1 MLEEARGEGDG
12 VEGAEKITH
21 PRPSSL
27 PVRTVEVFFTPGKL
41 FESLRDNPAWFGALL
56 VGGALT
62 VVSMLLIP
70 QELWVSAAR
79 EQLIQRG
86 QEVPPGL
93 AATAGIMRMAAL
105 VGGSLF
111 WFVWAFLLAGILTL
125 VFAFV
130 LGDRGRYAQ
139 YLSVVSHALLI
150 GAVGG
155 LLMVPL
161 RILQQDPSLNLSVGT
176 FALFLQEG
184 YAFRVLKLLDLFGLW
199 GYGVMAVG
207 VTKVDPQ
214 RGLGSA
220 LFFFYAF
227 ALAFALLFGI
237 FGG

>member
-1 MLEEARGEGDG
+1 MA
-12 VEGAEKITH
+12 
-21 PRPSSL
+21 
-27 PVRTVEVFFTPGKL
+27 EVFFSPGKL
-41 FESLRDNPAWFGALL
+41 FEGLREHPAWFGVLL

-62 VVSMLLIP
+62 MAAMLLIP
-70 QELWVSAAR
+70 QELWVAAAR
-79 EQLIQRG
+79 EQLIRQG

-111 WFVWAFLLAGILTL
+111 WFVWAFLLAGIVTV

-130 LGDRGRYAQ
+130 LGDQGRYVQ

-155 LLMVPL
+155 LLLVPL
-161 RILQQDPSLNLSVGT
+161 RVFQQDPSLNLSLGT

-184 YAFRVLKLLDLFGLW
+184 YALRVLKLLDLFGLW

-220 LFFFYAF
+220 LFFFYSF